1 MHLDVARREGRRSDD
16 RDPSGD
22 LGGGVNAVLEFRPH
36 VGHLFY
42 LLSYSSRA
50 AYGATAA
57 PNP

>member
-36 VGHLFY
+36 VGHL
-42 LLSYSSRA
+42 SYSSRA